1 MRVPRWLWI
10 FVFAALLWSWSLYIA
25 GWLLT
30 PKGHKYFWVTFDV
43 SDYNAHLRWARQA
56 WEGKNRFV
64 NIFTT
69 ERHEPKT
76 FNLHDWFVGKLA
88 HALRFMYHGATPGIA
103 LHMSMR
109 IVHTLGVVVFVFA
122 AWWLAIPILNDK
134 QQRTYMLMLCF
145 LGGFIWLAMP
155 EANTFMALAT
165 MSWFVWGKALAALL
179 MGSIIRVG
187 TGGGGRGTGKTILV
201 GVVAGILLGNIHPY
215 ALAPIGY
222 ALALWFIAI
231 LASRY
236 LPLKLG
242 FSDVRSPIP
251 SPQCLMLNALIA
263 FPAFA
268 TAVWQAWAILSDPV
282 YRAEFLLPLQTPP
295 FWQFLLNYG
304 IFLLLALLTS
314 FHFLRQSP
322 VPTSQFLLIA
332 WLIGAFLAVYITPTA
347 QPRKLIE
354 GAHLPMCILA
364 AWAWHQLILPKTV
377 VIRRCPVLVLL
388 LVGGVTPLSFWVS
401 QVHNFMQNDEIALH
415 LGGVPFYLHERH
427 LQLIDWL
434 ARNTHPDDAILCN
447 YPLGNYIPILTGR
460 KVFIGHWGGT
470 INAAEKLTLAR
481 KIWLGELN
489 LEEAKK
495 IFRQHHLRYALATV
509 YERHATKPKHEPEE
523 RRKLKEQFRLD
534 KYGEIVFRVGDSAIY
549 RLRW

>member
-1 MRVPRWLWI
+1 MQVPRWLWI
-10 FVFAALLWSWSLYIA
+10 FVFAALLWSWSLYIV

-30 PKGHKYFWVTFDV
+30 PKGHRYFWVTFDV

-56 WEGKNRFV
+56 WEGKNRFI

-187 TGGGGRGTGKTILV
+187 TGDGGRGTGKTILV
-201 GVVAGILLGNIHPY
+201 GVVAGISLGNIHPY

-236 LPLKLG
+236 LPLKLR

-304 IFLLLALLTS
+304 IFLLLALLAS

-322 VPTSQFLLIA
+322 IPNPQSLIIA

-364 AWAWHQLILPKTV
+364 AWAWHQILLPKTV
-377 VIRRCPVLVLL
+377 VIRRRPIFALL
-388 LVGGVTPLSFWVS
+388 LIGSITPMFFWMS
-401 QVHNFMQNDEIALH
+401 QVVDFLRSDEIALH
-415 LGGVPFYLHERH
+415 EGKVPFYLRENH
-427 LQLIDWL
+427 LRLIDWL
-434 ARNTHPDDAILCN
+434 ARNSKPDEAILCN
-447 YPLGNYIPILTGR
+447 YQLGNYIPVLTGR
-460 KVFIGHWGGT
+460 RVFIAHWSGT
-470 INAAEKLTLAR
+470 INVAEKFKTAR
-481 KIWLGELN
+481 KIWRGELSID
-489 LEEAKK
+489 EAKK
-495 IFRQHHLRYALATV
+495 LFRQHKLRYALATF
-509 YERHATKPKHEPEE
+509 YERHATKPKHEPENCDE
-523 RRKLKEQFRLD
+523 LREKFRFD
-534 KYGEIVFRVGDSAIY
+534 KYGDLVFRIGDDAIY